1 MDPTTKFFAL
11 FLTIASV
18 FVLTGMSECGPC
30 PDAYNYVIR
39 SGSYSHESTVIL
51 GQEPLDAI
59 PLPHFGATNLQLR
72 VDTAQ
77 RTAVVEYRKDGQSVV
92 ETWRW

>member
-11 FLTIASV
+11 FLAIISV

-30 PDAYNYVIR
+30 PDHHNYVIE
-39 SGSYSHESTVIL
+39 SGTYSLESTVVL
-51 GQEPLDAI
+51 GEEPPDAI
-59 PLPHFGATNLQLR
+59 HLPHSGATNMQMR

-77 RTAVVEYRKDGQSVV
+77 RTAVVEYRMDGQSVV